1 MIYIKNLLEI
11 LKKLPEDLY
20 VFLENSSLSLQSF
33 SPKLLMIDPKIY
45 ETINAYKEVKD
56 YRGLW
61 LRKRVESLSIL
72 KIYGDSKAIL
82 ETLMRRLILSGYQC
96 KISIDTTI
104 NLFSKNEIERK
115 ILLKATATPIKV
127 NKLIKKL
134 NKLISSGVSS
144 SSELITLGYLI
155 SNNSGKKEIFT
166 SYINGIGYNK
176 RDIIFNDQIIPKG
189 KAIIV
194 NTDYLRVHDMRFT
207 DMIRTSICDFSFF
220 MGCDRKPLAKYNKFT
235 LNNV

>member
-20 VFLENSSLSLQSF
+20 VFLENSSLFLQSI

-96 KISIDTTI
+96 KISIDTTT

-144 SSELITLGYLI
+144 SSEFITLGYL
-155 SNNSGKKEIFT
+155 SNDKGRKEIFT

-176 RDIIFNDQIIPKG
+176 RDIILNDQIIPKG
-189 KAIIV
+189 KAVII
-194 NTDYLRVHDMRFT
+194 NTDYLRVHDTRFT
-207 DMIRTSICDFSFF
+207 DMIRTSICDFSIF
-220 MGCDRKPLAKYNKFT
+220 MGCDRKPLVKYNKFT